1 MSTCVKHMFMT
12 TYVEH
17 ILPGNCLSQAW
28 LKIFTKSNGR
38 DCMTQVILSSIVQML
53 ILGNHLSNRSEIP
66 ILDAIYVKSVNCK
79 ICNLPERKQNFVMR
93 LASFV

>member
-28 LKIFTKSNGR
+28 LKIFTNIAIIH
-38 DCMTQVILSSIVQML
+38 DSSHPKL
-53 ILGNHLSNRSEIP
+53 NCTN
-66 ILDAIYVKSVNCK
+66 VN
-79 ICNLPERKQNFVMR
+79 FG
-93 LASFV
+93 